1 MPTTKQDDL
10 VSDVLMK
17 QYSNLVYSRTG
28 IRLSVQKKILLS
40 NRVRRRL
47 RATGIA
53 SFDAYF
59 SHLKKLSQT
68 DDEWDRFLQEVT
80 THETYLFR
88 DEMHWKWF
96 RETFMPERLAV
107 ARKDSK
113 ARHLRVWSAAASTG
127 DEAFT
132 IATCIAGAVSNLGQ
146 WKIEI
151 IGTDIGIGALEE
163 AREGT
168 FNERSMKLVPENL
181 RRRFFTKADDVN
193 VWKAKPILSDMITFQ
208 HHNLM
213 DPLKVEPFDLV
224 LVKNVLIYFDPTS
237 KREVL
242 SKVRPLIRPGAY
254 FIAGAAEGISDM
266 MKEYERIQPWLYHK
280 PASP

>member
-1 MPTTKQDDL
+1 MSTTSKDDL
-10 VSDVLMK
+10 VSDELMK
-17 QYSNLVYSRTG
+17 RYSDLVYSRTG
-28 IRLSVQKKILLS
+28 IRLSEQKKILLS

-68 DDEWDRFLQEVT
+68 DEEWDRFLQEIT

-88 DEMHWKWF
+88 DELHWKWF
-96 RETFMPERLAV
+96 RETFLPERLTA
-107 ARKDSK
+107 ARKDGK
-113 ARHLRVWSAAASTG
+113 ARRLRIWSAAASTG

-132 IATCIAGAVSNLGQ
+132 IASCIAGGISNLSQ

-151 IGTDIGIGALEE
+151 LGTDIGIGALEE

-168 FNERSMKLVPENL
+168 FNERSMRLVPEDL
-181 RRRFFTKADDVN
+181 QRRFFAKAADVN
-193 VWKAKPILSDMITFQ
+193 VWKAKPVLCDMITFQ

-213 DPLKVEPFDLV
+213 DSLKVEPFDLV
-224 LVKNVLIYFDPTS
+224 LVKNVLIYFDPKS
-237 KREVL
+237 KQQVL
-242 SKVRPLIRPGAY
+242 TQVGPLIRPGAY
-254 FIAGAAEGISDM
+254 FIAGAAEGVSDM
-266 MKEYERIQPWLYHK
+266 MKEYERIQPWLYRK
-280 PASP
+280 PTSP